1 MLERFGH
8 GGDVWTAA
16 EAYGISRDAFLDFS
30 SNMNPLGPP
39 QSVERIF
46 LEEWRKGIVR
56 YPDPAAREL
65 RQRISEVY
73 RVPMESI
80 LAGNGAAELI
90 DLAVR
95 VLRPKV
101 TGLVRPSFSEY
112 EEAVRK
118 YGGDIRDIH
127 LSPENGFMLDR
138 QTLDR
143 HLDAC
148 SLLFLGHPNN
158 PTGRLLDPSLIRY
171 VLDRNHPLILDEAFI
186 DFAEREEEATFIREA
201 AASDRLFV
209 IRSMTKFYSIPG
221 IRLGFIVAHPDRIEA
236 MRKLQVQWSVN
247 FLAQRIG
254 SEVLGD
260 SAFAAKTKSWLREE
274 RARLVSGLA
283 SIGCRTAPSDANFL
297 LFQLP
302 ELAPFTI
309 KDLQT
314 AMGRKGVLIRDASL
328 FAGLDTSYG
337 RAAVKLREENARLV
351 ETLKASMEELGY
363 N

>member
-1 MLERFGH
+1 MLERYGH

-16 EAYGISRDAFLDFS
+16 ESYGISKDAFLDFS

-39 QSVERIF
+39 PSVERIF
-46 LEEWRKGIVR
+46 AEEWRKGIVR
-56 YPDPAAREL
+56 YPDPASREL

-73 RVPMESI
+73 RIPVECI

-95 VLRPKV
+95 VLQPKV

-118 YGGDIRDIH
+118 YGGDIRDIQ
-127 LSPENGFMLDR
+127 LSPENGFLPDC

-158 PTGRLLDPSLIRY
+158 PTGRLLDTDLIRY
-171 VLDRNHPLILDEAFI
+171 LMDRDKPLILDEAFI
-186 DFAEREEEATFIREA
+186 DFAENEEEVTFIREA
-201 AASDRLFV
+201 ASSDRLFV
-209 IRSMTKFYSIPG
+209 IRSMTKFYAIPG
-221 IRLGFIVAHPDRIEA
+221 IRLGFVVARPDWIEA
-236 MRKLQVQWSVN
+236 MGRLQVQWSVN

-254 SEVLGD
+254 TEVLGD
-260 SAFAAKTKSWLREE
+260 SRFASETKHWLREE
-274 RARLVSGLA
+274 RAWLVSRLA
-283 SIGCRTAPSDANFL
+283 SIGCQTVPSDTNFL
-297 LFQLP
+297 LFRLP
-302 ELAPFTI
+302 KEAPFTI

-328 FAGLDTSYG
+328 FPGLDSSYG
-337 RAAVKLREENARLV
+337 RVAVRLRAENARLAD
-351 ETLKASMEELGY
+351 TMKAAMEELG
-363 N
+363 